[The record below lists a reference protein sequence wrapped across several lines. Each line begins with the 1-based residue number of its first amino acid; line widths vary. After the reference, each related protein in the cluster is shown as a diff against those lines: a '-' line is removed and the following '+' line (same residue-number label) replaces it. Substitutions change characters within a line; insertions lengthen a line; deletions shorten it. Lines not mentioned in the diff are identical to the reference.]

1 MAAGLQVGVCMTPAS
16 AQPDPCALS
25 HVFVP
30 LPASYTSSGRAAP
43 GPGHHAGG
51 RDLALSLPGWLQ
63 LPLPGHNTDPAAS
76 CLAKVAGG

>member
-16 AQPDPCALS
+16 ARPDPCALS

-30 LPASYTSSGRAAP
+30 LPASYTSSGTAAP
-43 GPGHHAGG
+43 GPGHRAGG
-51 RDLALSLPGWLQ
+51 RDLALGLPGWLR
-63 LPLPGHNTDPAAS
+63 LPLPGLNTGPAAP